1 MAMSDPFDRLRLD
14 DAPIQPDPAFASHL
28 RDRLSR
34 ALVLPKGVTVS
45 NLTIDQRVGH
55 ATGEAR
61 PPAIR
66 GQASITVYLAVAGA
80 QEAIAW
86 YGDALGAALTGDPI
100 VMPDGRVGHAELDV
114 AGARLML
121 SEEHPEIGVVAPS
134 VDGGATFT
142 IYLSVED
149 VDEVIG
155 RSVAAGAVLERA
167 AADYE
172 YGRNGVIRDPFGHRW
187 MVSSEPEPEPEP
199 SAGAGLR
206 HGDIG
211 YVSLWVPD
219 VGRAATFFAAVL
231 GWRYEG
237 GDSSEDRQVVGRRV
251 SDHHLHHGLWGGV
264 DQSTLFCCYAVDDVV
279 AAAER
284 IRAAG
289 GTASEP
295 HDEPYGRLVEG
306 IDPGGSHFAVF
317 TPPGGTVAGPAT
329 PHRQGEGGRQGVQG
343 DVIYVTMEVPDSAL
357 VRRFYGS
364 VLGWRTSPGR
374 VADGWNVEGVSPMV
388 GLAGGLPKAAT
399 VPMYQVDDI
408 RAAVGRVRAAGGTAT
423 EPEAQPYGITS
434 EAADDQGTRFY
445 LGLMPAAEP
454 T

>member
-1 MAMSDPFDRLRLD
+1 MSDPFDRLRLPGD
-14 DAPIQPDPAFASHL
+14 PVQPDPGFASHL

-45 NLTIDQRVGH
+45 NLTADRLIGPT
-55 ATGEAR
+55 TGEAR
-61 PPAIR
+61 PPSIR
-66 GQASITVYLAVAGA
+66 GHASITVYLAVAGA
-80 QEAIAW
+80 HEAIAW
-86 YGDALGAALTGDPI
+86 YGDALGAYLTGDPI
-100 VMPDGRVGHAELDV
+100 VMPDGRVGHAELDI

-142 IYLSVED
+142 IHLSVDD

-155 RSVAAGAVLERA
+155 RCVAAGAVLERPS
-167 AADYE
+167 ADYE

-187 MVSSEPEPEPEP
+187 MVASEPEQLA
-199 SAGAGLR
+199 SAGLR

-231 GWRYEG
+231 GWAYEA
-237 GDSSEDRQVVGRRV
+237 GDPSEGRQAAGRRV
-251 SDHHLHHGLWGGV
+251 SGHRLHHGLWGGV
-264 DQSTLFCCYAVDDVV
+264 EPPTLFCCYAVDDVDV
-279 AAAER
+279 AAER

-289 GTASEP
+289 GTTSDP

-306 IDPGGSHFAVF
+306 TDPGGSHFAVF
-317 TPPGGTVAGPAT
+317 TPPGGTVAGPLPTT
-329 PHRQGEGGRQGVQG
+329 PQRQG

-357 VRRFYGS
+357 VREFYGT
-364 VLGWRTSPGR
+364 VLGWQASPGR
-374 VADGWNVEGVSPMV
+374 VADGWNVDGVSPMV
-388 GLAGGLPKAAT
+388 GIAGGRSGACT
-399 VPMYQVDDI
+399 VPMYQVNDI
-408 RAAVGRVRAAGGTAT
+408 DAAVGRVRAAGGTAT
-423 EPEAQPYGITS
+423 EPEVQPYGITS
-434 EAADDQGTRFY
+434 DAADDQGTRFY
-445 LGLMPAAEP
+445 LGQMPAADP